1 MWLGVCNIGAATRY
15 RMCIRPGVKNSYRA
29 ALTCMRNIYIYIF
42 HIDMW
47 PMTKHITTYIYVY
60 TVSYTYTNIS
70 NLLYYACCASRYQ
83 LCQLRVSLSSARVV
97 EIVDMRRRL
106 LEPRPRWLPPLEP
119 LSSVNLNLRTLSFG
133 REAEVQRQQHTPSD
147 SVPGMQELCGIS

>member
-1 MWLGVCNIGAATRY
+1 MIMRLLKRAKSHVQQSVRQTREP
-15 RMCIRPGVKNSYRA
+15 RR
-29 ALTCMRNIYIYIF
+29 TCMRNIYIYIYIF

-97 EIVDMRRRL
+97 EIVDMRHRL
-106 LEPRPRWLPPLEP
+106 LESRPRWLPPLEP
-119 LSSVNLNLRTLSFG
+119 LSFVNLNLRTSSFG
-133 REAEVQRQQHTPSD
+133 REAEVQRQPHTPSD
-147 SVPGMQELCGIS
+147 RVPGMQELCGIS

>member
-1 MWLGVCNIGAATRY
+1 MIMRLLKRAKSHVQQSVRQTREP
-15 RMCIRPGVKNSYRA
+15 RR
-29 ALTCMRNIYIYIF
+29 TCMRNICIYIYIF

-97 EIVDMRRRL
+97 EIVDMSHRL
-106 LEPRPRWLPPLEP
+106 WLPPLET
-119 LSSVNLNLRTLSFG
+119 LSFVNLNRRTSSCG
-133 REAEVQRQQHTPSD
+133 REAEVQRQPHTPSD
-147 SVPGMQELCGIS
+147 RVPGMQELCGIS